1 MKGNFFILA
10 VGLSLTSTANMSVW
24 AANTGGK
31 PDSPKAGDYAGKVVT
46 EAAGAADN
54 QSVEIDSNVT
64 GNVYGGYISNSAN
77 EDNAGGNSVNIKDKV
92 SIGGGL
98 YGGYTSGTGAAEKN
112 KLIISGDLTVTGGI
126 IGGLGKTAA
135 ANVVEIGS
143 SQTQSKIS
151 AHSISAGVGNSTESS
166 VVNNVLSVVNVE
178 FTKSGTYGAGL
189 AENSSGEVAG
199 NEASFSDV
207 KFATSTVL
215 YGGKNAKTSSEN
227 PGLGTGEVR
236 NNTLN
241 LKNVQ
246 IGRDPDNSAV
256 VAYVTGGETSNAL
269 VRRNKVIIDGD
280 STLID
285 VLVMGGYISY
295 PGGGFIPVDN
305 EVSDNM
311 VWIKDG
317 VVTDDIAG
325 GYAEGLAKAN
335 NNKVLIDGGHLKYSS
350 DKTGNPIPCA
360 VYGGI
365 IAEAFESNRH
375 TVSGNNVTVNNG
387 KIDVEVMGGATLGL
401 GNVEGNSVTINGGTI
416 NKNVYG
422 GYAGIYSDDVY
433 TGSTDKGDVTGNSVN
448 IYNKPVFSDDVILY
462 GGYSE
467 DNKSKISNNSLNIYT
482 TNISVGDIKN
492 FDTYNF
498 YLPESM
504 TAGEAVLTLKNNSGL
519 NLNGS
524 SVNIGVTGA
533 APILQSG
540 DKITLIKNSAVI
552 TADPGQ
558 VQYGKLQQGVSIVYD
573 FRTELE
579 NGNKDLVTTIIGAP
593 KGTTGQSKSPVETQA
608 ATIGFLNSGSDL
620 LIDKGIFDAV
630 RVAAVG
636 EKNNPIFGAA
646 NTGKMRYKSG
656 SQADV
661 TGYNIVLGAARTVN
675 NSSGQLTY
683 GPFAEGGWGNYT
695 TKLDSGIRGEGNTK
709 YYGVGVFARQDNK
722 NGIYYEGS
730 VRYGRLEAD
739 YASGDLLGSGG
750 DAVFASYDSSS
761 AYYGAHFG
769 VGKVS
774 AVNERVKANVY
785 AKLLYNHQNG
795 DRAALGGEGNG
806 EVYDFDAVDS
816 LRARIGGRLSKE
828 YGAGT
833 TGYAGLAYEY
843 EFDGETRASVKGFS
857 TPSPSI
863 KGSSGMFEVGY
874 IWQPKAANDPAID
887 LGLQGWAGKKQGLTA
902 NINFVWKF

>member
-1 MKGNFFILA
+1 MKGKFLILA
-10 VGLSLTSTANMSVW
+10 VTLSLTSTANMPAW
-24 AANTGGK
+24 ATNTGGTA
-31 PDSPKAGDYAGKVVT
+31 DSPATGDYAGKVVT
-46 EAAGAADN
+46 GATGAADN
-54 QSVEIDSNVT
+54 QSVVIDSNVT
-64 GNVYGGYISNSAN
+64 GNVYGGYISNSTNA
-77 EDNAGGNSVNIKDKV
+77 DNAGGNSVNIKDNV

-98 YGGYTSGTGAAEKN
+98 YGGYTSGTGAAVEN
-112 KLIISGDLTVTGGI
+112 KLTISGNLTVTGGI

-151 AHSISAGVGNSTESS
+151 AKSISAGAGNSTDSS

-207 KFATSTVL
+207 KFANATVL
-215 YGGKNAKTSSEN
+215 YGGKNEKTSSAN
-227 PGLGTGEVR
+227 PDLGTGEVR
-236 NNTLN
+236 DNTLN
-241 LKNVQ
+241 LQNVQ
-246 IGRDPDNSAV
+246 IGRDPDNSHLI
-256 VAYVTGGETSNAL
+256 AYVTGGEARNAL
-269 VRRNKVIIDGD
+269 VRRNKVIIEGEN
-280 STLID
+280 TLID
-285 VLVMGGYISY
+285 VLVMGGYSPY
-295 PGGGFIPVDN
+295 PGGGFKPINN
-305 EVSDNM
+305 EVSDNL
-311 VWIKDG
+311 VWIKGG

-335 NNKVLIDGGHLKYSS
+335 NNKVLIDGGQLKYSS
-350 DKTGNPIPCA
+350 DKNGKPIPCA

-365 IAEAFESNRH
+365 IAEAFEDNKH
-375 TVSGNNVTVNNG
+375 TVSGNNVTINNG
-387 KIDVEVMGGATLGL
+387 KIDVEVMGGATLDL

-416 NKNVYG
+416 SKNVYG
-422 GYAGIYSDDVY
+422 GYAGIYKKDGY

-448 IYNKPVFSDDVILY
+448 IYNQPIFSDAVILY

-498 YLPESM
+498 YLPE
-504 TAGEAVLTLKNNSGL
+504 TAAAGETVLTLVNNSGL

-533 APILQSG
+533 APILQIG
-540 DKITLIKNSAVI
+540 DTITLIKNSSVI
-552 TADPGQ
+552 TADSGQ
-558 VQYGKLQQGVSIVYD
+558 VKYGKLQQGVSIVYD
-573 FRTELE
+573 FITKLE
-579 NGNKDLVTTIIGAP
+579 NGNKDLVTTITGTL
-593 KGTTGQSKSPVETQA
+593 KGTTEQSKSPVETQA

-620 LIDKGIFDAV
+620 LVDKGILDAV

-646 NTGKMRYKSG
+646 NAGKMRYKSG
-656 SQADV
+656 SHADV
-661 TGYNIVLGAARTVN
+661 TGYNIVLGTAKTVN
-675 NSSGQLTY
+675 NSFGQLTY

-739 YASGDLLGSGG
+739 YASGDMIGAGG

-774 AVNERVKANVY
+774 ALNETVKADVY

-795 DRAALGGEGNG
+795 DSVALGGEGNG

-874 IWQPKAANDPAID
+874 IWQPKGANDPAID

>member
-1 MKGNFFILA
+1 MKGKFLVLA
-10 VGLSLTSTANMSVW
+10 VTLSLTGAASTPVW
-24 AANTGGK
+24 AANTGGTA
-31 PDSPKAGDYAGKVVT
+31 DSPAIGDYAGKVVT
-46 EAAGAADN
+46 GATGAAEK
-54 QSVEIDSNVT
+54 QSVVIDSSVT

-77 EDNAGGNSVNIKDKV
+77 ADNASGNRVNIADNV

-98 YGGYTSGTGAAEKN
+98 YGGYTRGTGAAIDN
-112 KLIISGDLTVTGGI
+112 KLTISGDLTITGGI
-126 IGGLGKTAA
+126 IGGLGKTADT
-135 ANVVEIGS
+135 NVIEIGS
-143 SQTQSKIS
+143 SQTQSKIT
-151 AHSISAGVGNSTESS
+151 AHSISAGAGNSTESS

-189 AENSSGEVAG
+189 GTNSSGEVAG

-207 KFATSTVL
+207 KFATATVL
-215 YGGKNAKTSSEN
+215 YGGKNDKSAAGN
-227 PGLGTGEVR
+227 PDQGTGEVR

-246 IGRDPDNSAV
+246 IGRDPDNSYLV
-256 VAYVTGGETSNAL
+256 SYVTGGEARNAL
-269 VRRNKVIIDGD
+269 VRRNKVIIEGEN
-280 STLID
+280 TLID
-285 VLVMGGYISY
+285 VLVMGGYSPY
-295 PGGGFIPVDN
+295 PGGGFKPINN
-305 EVSDNM
+305 EVSDNL
-311 VWIKDG
+311 VWIKGG

-335 NNKVLIDGGHLKYSS
+335 NNKVLIDGGHIKYSS
-350 DKTGNPIPCA
+350 DKTGKPIPCA

-365 IAEAFESNRH
+365 IAEAFEDNKH
-375 TVSGNNVTVNNG
+375 TVSGNNVTINNG
-387 KIDVEVMGGATLGL
+387 NIDVEVMGGATLDL

-416 NKNVYG
+416 SKNVYG
-422 GYAGIYSDDVY
+422 GYAGIYKKDGF

-448 IYNKPVFSDDVILY
+448 IYNKPVFFDDVILY

-533 APILQSG
+533 SPILQIG

-552 TADPGQ
+552 TADSGQ

-579 NGNKDLVTTIIGAP
+579 NGGKDLVTTIIGAP
-593 KGTTGQSKSPVETQA
+593 KGTTEQSKSPVETQA

-795 DRAALGGEGNG
+795 DGAALGGEGNG

-816 LRARIGGRLSKE
+816 LRARIGGRLSKD
-828 YGAGT
+828 YGVST
-833 TGYAGLAYEY
+833 TGYVGLAYEY
-843 EFDGETRASVKGFS
+843 EFDGEARASVKGFS